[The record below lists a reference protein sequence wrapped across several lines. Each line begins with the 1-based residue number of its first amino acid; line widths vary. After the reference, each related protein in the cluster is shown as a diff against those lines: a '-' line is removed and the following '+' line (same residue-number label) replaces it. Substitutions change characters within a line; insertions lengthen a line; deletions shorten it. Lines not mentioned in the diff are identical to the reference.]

1 MSLMKIKSSEKK
13 RNSKKCPYPYGGCKD
28 NRKGMCC
35 RECKVY
41 EFCDNACLNKP
52 DKCRKQEKE
61 MTLEDFEVIAVI
73 AIAMMALMI
82 VFEGDQRMGRALKGA
97 LGNGSGKNY
106 YDDTN
111 GTTLYMCLE

>member
-1 MSLMKIKSSEKK
+1 MSLIKIKSSEKK

-52 DKCRKQEKE
+52 DKCRK
-61 MTLEDFEVIAVI
+61 
-73 AIAMMALMI
+73 
-82 VFEGDQRMGRALKGA
+82 
-97 LGNGSGKNY
+97 
-106 YDDTN
+106 
-111 GTTLYMCLE
+111 